1 MTAYPTVVLVNHEG
15 VVISPEL
22 TRLDDAEDGSWRFGY
37 MGGEITDS
45 AAHNIK
51 ELCRSGGYSLEP
63 YDRDKH
69 SWQVLRG
76 SALYQA
82 GIELLVEFDSYP
94 LYFIMNSYPEF
105 PEFPEDPTEVESN
118 IRKLCNNL
126 NSIVLK
132 LDRAHMTRDA

>member
-37 MGGEITDS
+37 MGGEISPADS
-45 AAHNIK
+45 WIIK
-51 ELCRSGGYSLEP
+51 ERCENGGYSLEP

-82 GIELLVEFDSYP
+82 GIEFSVEFDNYP
-94 LYFIMNSYPEF
+94 LNFIMSSF
-105 PEFPEDPTEVESN
+105 PEFPENPTEVEKN
-118 IRKLCNNL
+118 IRKLCNTL

-132 LDRAHMTRDA
+132 LDRAHMARDA

>member
-1 MTAYPTVVLVNHEG
+1 MSAYPTVVLVNHEG

-37 MGGEITDS
+37 MGGEITPADS
-45 AAHNIK
+45 WIIK
-51 ELCRSGGYSLEP
+51 ERCENGGYSLEL

-69 SWQVLRG
+69 SWQILRG
-76 SALYQA
+76 TALYEA
-82 GIELLVEFDSYP
+82 GLHTLVDIEGYP
-94 LYFIMNSYPEF
+94 LDFIMASYPEF
-105 PEFPEDPTEVESN
+105 PENPTEVEKN

-132 LDRAHMTRDA
+132 LDRAHMARED

>member
-15 VVISPEL
+15 VVISPKL

-37 MGGEITDS
+37 MGGEISPADS
-45 AAHNIK
+45 WIIK
-51 ELCRSGGYSLEP
+51 ERCENGGYSLEP

-82 GIELLVEFDSYP
+82 GIEFWVEFDNYP
-94 LYFIMNSYPEF
+94 LNFIMSSF
-105 PEFPEDPTEVESN
+105 PEFPENPTEVESN

-132 LDRAHMTRDA
+132 LDRAHMARDA

>member
-15 VVISPEL
+15 VVISPKL

-37 MGGEITDS
+37 MGGEISPADS
-45 AAHNIK
+45 WIIK
-51 ELCRSGGYSLEP
+51 ERCENGGYSLEP

-82 GIELLVEFDSYP
+82 GIEFWVEFDNYP
-94 LYFIMNSYPEF
+94 LNFIMSSF
-105 PEFPEDPTEVESN
+105 PEFPENPTEVEKN
-118 IRKLCNNL
+118 IRKLCNTL

-132 LDRAHMTRDA
+132 LDRAHMARED

>member
-1 MTAYPTVVLVNHEG
+1 MSAYPTVVLVNHEG

-22 TRLDDAEDGSWRFGY
+22 LRLDDAEDGSWRFGY

-45 AAHNIK
+45 DAHNIR
-51 ELCRSGGYSLEP
+51 EMCEDDSYSLEL

-69 SWQVLRG
+69 TWQILRG

-82 GIELLVEFDSYP
+82 GIEFSVEFDSYP

-105 PEFPEDPTEVESN
+105 PENPTEVEKN
-118 IRKLCNNL
+118 IRRLCNTL

-132 LDRAHMTRDA
+132 LDRAHMARDA

>member
-22 TRLDDAEDGSWRFGY
+22 ARLDDAEDGSWRFGY
-37 MGGEITDS
+37 MGGEISPADS
-45 AAHNIK
+45 WIIK
-51 ELCRSGGYSLEP
+51 ERCENGGYSLEL

-82 GIELLVEFDSYP
+82 GIELSVEFDGYP
-94 LYFIMNSYPEF
+94 LDFTMNSYPEF
-105 PEFPEDPTEVESN
+105 PENPTEVERN
-118 IRKLCNNL
+118 IRKLCNTL

-132 LDRAHMTRDA
+132 LDRAHMAREV

>member
-1 MTAYPTVVLVNHEG
+1 MSAYPTVVLVNHEG

-37 MGGEITDS
+37 MGGEISPADS
-45 AAHNIK
+45 WIIK
-51 ELCRSGGYSLEP
+51 ERCENGGYSLEP

-69 SWQVLRG
+69 SWQILRG

-82 GIELLVEFDSYP
+82 GIEFSVEFDYYP
-94 LYFIMNSYPEF
+94 LDFIMSSF
-105 PEFPEDPTEVESN
+105 PEFPENPNELERN
-118 IRKLCNNL
+118 IRKLCNTL

-132 LDRAHMTRDA
+132 LDRAHMARED

>member
-15 VVISPEL
+15 VVLSPEL

-37 MGGEITDS
+37 MGGEIAAADS
-45 AAHNIK
+45 QFIK
-51 ELCRSGGYSLEP
+51 ELCRGGGYALEP

-82 GIELLVEFDSYP
+82 VIELSVEFDGYP
-94 LYFIMNSYPEF
+94 LYFVMDSYPEF
-105 PEFPEDPTEVESN
+105 PENPTEVESN
-118 IRKLCNNL
+118 LRRLCNNL
-126 NSIVLK
+126 NSIVRK
-132 LDRAHMTRDA
+132 LDRAHMARED

>member
-1 MTAYPTVVLVNHEG
+1 MSAYPTVVLVNHEG
-15 VVISPEL
+15 TVISPEL

-45 AAHNIK
+45 DAHNIR
-51 ELCRSGGYSLEP
+51 EMCEDYSYSLEP

-82 GIELLVEFDSYP
+82 GIEFWVEFDNYP
-94 LYFIMNSYPEF
+94 LSFIMSSF
-105 PEFPEDPTEVESN
+105 PEFPENPTEVEKN
-118 IRKLCNNL
+118 IRRLCNTL

-132 LDRAHMTRDA
+132 LDRAHMARDA

>member
-1 MTAYPTVVLVNHEG
+1 MTAYQTVVLVNHEG

-22 TRLDDAEDGSWRFGY
+22 LRLDDAEDGSWRFGY
-37 MGGEITDS
+37 MGGEISPADS
-45 AAHNIK
+45 RTIK
-51 ELCRSGGYSLEP
+51 ERCENGGYSLEP

-82 GIELLVEFDSYP
+82 GIEFWVEFDNYP
-94 LYFIMNSYPEF
+94 LNFIMSSF
-105 PEFPEDPTEVESN
+105 PEFPENPTEVEKN
-118 IRKLCNNL
+118 IRKLCNTL

-132 LDRAHMTRDA
+132 LDRAHMARDA

>member
-37 MGGEITDS
+37 MGAEISPADS
-45 AAHNIK
+45 WIIK
-51 ELCRSGGYSLEP
+51 ERCENGGYSLEP

-69 SWQVLRG
+69 SWQILRG

-82 GIELLVEFDSYP
+82 NIELWVEFDGYP
-94 LYFIMNSYPEF
+94 LDFIMASYPEF
-105 PEFPEDPTEVESN
+105 TENPNEVEKN
-118 IRKLCNNL
+118 IRKLCNTL

-132 LDRAHMTRDA
+132 LDRAHMARDM

>member
-37 MGGEITDS
+37 MGGEIDPDDS
-45 AAHNIK
+45 YNIR
-51 ELCRSGGYSLEP
+51 EMCEDDSYSLEL

-82 GIELLVEFDSYP
+82 GIEFSVEFEGYKPEFNTST
-94 LYFIMNSYPEF
+94 YPEF
-105 PEFPEDPTEVESN
+105 PENPTELEKN
-118 IRKLCNNL
+118 IRKLCNTL

-132 LDRAHMTRDA
+132 LDRAHMARGD

>member
-37 MGGEITDS
+37 MGGETSPADS
-45 AAHNIK
+45 WIIK
-51 ELCRSGGYSLEP
+51 ERCENGGYSLEP

-69 SWQVLRG
+69 TWQVLRG

-82 GIELLVEFDSYP
+82 SLEFWVEFDYP
-94 LYFIMNSYPEF
+94 LDFIMSTYPEF
-105 PEFPEDPTEVESN
+105 PENPTEMEKN
-118 IRKLCNNL
+118 IRKLCNTL

-132 LDRAHMTRDA
+132 LDRAHMAHED

>member
-15 VVISPEL
+15 VVISPKL

-37 MGGEITDS
+37 MGGEITSADS
-45 AAHNIK
+45 RFIK
-51 ELCRSGGYSLEP
+51 ERCENGGYSLEP

-82 GIELLVEFDSYP
+82 SLEFWVEFDYP
-94 LYFIMNSYPEF
+94 LDFIMSTYPEF
-105 PEFPEDPTEVESN
+105 PENPTEMEKN
-118 IRKLCNNL
+118 IRKLCNTL

-132 LDRAHMTRDA
+132 LDRAHMAHED

>member
-15 VVISPEL
+15 IVISPEL
-22 TRLDDAEDGSWRFGY
+22 LRLDDAEDGSWRFGY
-37 MGGEITDS
+37 MGGEISPADS
-45 AAHNIK
+45 WIIK
-51 ELCRSGGYSLEP
+51 ERCENGGYSLEP

-82 GIELLVEFDSYP
+82 GIEFWVEFDNYP
-94 LYFIMNSYPEF
+94 LNFIMSSF
-105 PEFPEDPTEVESN
+105 PEFPENPTEVEKN
-118 IRKLCNNL
+118 IRKLCNTL

-132 LDRAHMTRDA
+132 LDRAHMARED